1 MNTNQTRHSV
11 RAGAIAALALL
22 SLGAAVVLAAEAG
35 LDAAHSTL
43 VATFRQEGV
52 PVDAPFRQFSGRISY
67 AAAHPE
73 QTTAAIDVVTGS
85 IDLGSP
91 AYSSEMAKSS
101 WFDSAKFPQASF
113 RSTAVRA
120 TAPGHLEATGTLTI
134 KGKSAPVT
142 VAIVVGASG
151 TQAVFDG
158 SYTLSRKAFAIGDAD
173 WDSVLED
180 KVVVKFHLLGA
191 AR

>member
-1 MNTNQTRHSV
+1 MNIRENAGLASAG
-11 RAGAIAALALL
+11 RAAALALL
-22 SLGAAVVLAAEAG
+22 ALGAAVALAAEAG

-67 AAAHPE
+67 DAAHPE
-73 QTTAAIDVVTGS
+73 KTTAAIDVTTAS

-91 AYSSEMAKSS
+91 AYSGEMAKPA

-120 TAPGHLEATGTLTI
+120 SAANQLEATGTLTL
-134 KGKSAPVT
+134 KGKSLPVT
-142 VAIVVGASG
+142 VVIVVGASG
-151 TQAVFDG
+151 AQPVFDG
-158 SYTLSRKAFAIGDAD
+158 SYTLSRKAFGIGDAD

-180 KVVVKFHLLGA
+180 KVVVRFHLLGA
-191 AR
+191 AH